1 MVEIQVGST
10 QQPIIIIPR
19 IDGVEETVTRIKNTF
34 SNFYVSD
41 ILTPIDFKL
50 EYKTRLGDKT
60 LINYNVSNSSDTQ
73 IWFLPD
79 DAFYAT
85 VVKYSVLAYWTI
97 GVEKVYLE
105 SPILIDVKD
114 LHNES

>member
-10 QQPIIIIPR
+10 KQPIIIIPR
-19 IDGVEETVTRIKNTF
+19 IDGVVVTVTQIKNTF
-34 SNFYVSD
+34 SNFFVD
-41 ILTPIDFKL
+41 DLTTPIDFKL
-50 EYKTRLGDKT
+50 EFKTRIGAKT
-60 LINYNVSNSSDTQ
+60 LINYDVTRSSDTE

-79 DAFYAT
+79 NSFYAA
-85 VVKYSVLAYWTI
+85 VVKYSVLVYWTI

-105 SPILIDVKD
+105 SPLLIDVKD